1 MATLPG
7 SHPTHQR
14 HAFQN
19 YYGDA
24 LEGLSVVDRR
34 GAMKTAMKAG
44 LAGIA
49 GLSLPELL
57 RTRASA
63 AETGRKA
70 KTNKSVILVWMSG
83 GPSHVDTWDMKPNR
97 PTNNR
102 GPFSPIATSLPGVQI
117 CELMPKQAKLLDKF
131 TLIRSVDA
139 SASNHN
145 PNRVMQTG
153 NPESQKADSIAPA
166 IGSVVAKFRGPNH
179 PAMPP
184 YVAAVASPR
193 KHLAFANVLG
203 KRFDPFIAENAA
215 KLPIVSFEGADTGTF
230 TGNNLFQLPE
240 GLSTSRLGDRLELL
254 KYFDRVRMGLD
265 NDGGM
270 QAIGA
275 YQRQAVEM
283 VTGKRAQ
290 TAFDLSL
297 EPQASRD
304 RYGKHLWSQ
313 QALLARR
320 LVEAGVSFVTI
331 GMNYGGGASWDHHG
345 DNIPP
350 YGGLQ
355 SGLKPMLPLF
365 DHALGTLVADLDE
378 RGLLDDVLVIAMGEF
393 GREPIIGLQGIDGRN
408 HWPSVMSIALAGGGL
423 RHGQVIGS
431 SDPAGGSINDR
442 PVTPGDLAATIYRH
456 MDVPLDATY
465 LDNGGR
471 PHPIV
476 QINGRPISELF

>member
-1 MATLPG
+1 MTPSGNVATHG
-7 SHPTHQR
+7 R

-19 YYGDA
+19 YYGDTA
-24 LEGLSVVDRR
+24 EGLTVVDRR
-34 GAMKTAMKAG
+34 GMMKAG

-49 GLSLPELL
+49 GLSVAELL
-57 RTRASA
+57 RARAGA
-63 AETGRKA
+63 TETGRKP

-83 GPSHVDTWDMKPNR
+83 GPSQVDTWDMKPER
-97 PTNNR
+97 PINNR
-102 GPFSPIATSLPGVQI
+102 GPFSPIATAMPGVRI
-117 CELMPKQAKLLDKF
+117 CEFMPKQAALLDKF

-139 SASNHN
+139 RFSGHN
-145 PNRVMQTG
+145 PYRVMQTG
-153 NPESQKADSIAPA
+153 HPESTTVDARYPA
-166 IGSVVAKFRGPNH
+166 IGSVIAKFRGPNH

-184 YVAAVASPR
+184 YVAAVAAPR
-193 KHLAFANVLG
+193 KHLAFAGYLG
-203 KRFDPFIAENAA
+203 KRYDPFIAENAA
-215 KLPIVSFEGADTGTF
+215 KLPIVSFEGADTGNF

-265 NDGGM
+265 NEGGM

-297 EPQASRD
+297 EPAAVRD
-304 RYGKHLWSQ
+304 RYGKHLWAQ

-345 DNIPP
+345 DNTPP

-378 RGLLDDVLVIAMGEF
+378 RGMLDDTLVLAMGEF
-393 GREPIIGLQGIDGRN
+393 GRRPIIGGIDGRD
-408 HWPSVMSIALAGGGL
+408 HWPAVMSMALAGGGL

-431 SDPAGGSINDR
+431 TDESGGAIADR
-442 PVTPGDLAATIYRH
+442 PVTPGDLAATIYRY
-456 MDVPLDATY
+456 MDVPLDTEY
-465 LDNGGR
+465 RDNGGR

-476 QINGRPISELF
+476 QLNGKPISELF

>member
-1 MATLPG
+1 MTSPHRTPAHG
-7 SHPTHQR
+7 G

-19 YYGDA
+19 YYGDTA
-24 LEGLSVVDRR
+24 EGLTVVSRR
-34 GAMKTAMKAG
+34 GMMKAG

-49 GLSLPELL
+49 GLSAAELL
-57 RTRASA
+57 RAQAGAT
-63 AETGRKA
+63 ETGRKP
-70 KTNKSVILVWMSG
+70 KSNKSVILVWMSG
-83 GPSHVDTWDMKPNR
+83 GPSHVDTWDMKPDR
-97 PTNNR
+97 PINNR
-102 GPFSPIATSLPGVQI
+102 GPFSPIDTALPGVQI
-117 CELMPKQAKLLDKF
+117 CELMPKQAALLDKF

-139 SASNHN
+139 RYSNHN

-153 NPESQKADSIAPA
+153 NPDSQTADAQPPA
-166 IGSVVAKFRGPNH
+166 MGSVIAKLRGPNH

-184 YVAAVASPR
+184 YVAAVAAPR
-193 KHLAFANVLG
+193 KHLAFSNVLG
-203 KRFDPFIAENAA
+203 KRYDPFMAENAA
-215 KLPIVSFEGADTGTF
+215 KLPIVSFEGADTGKF

-254 KYFDRVRMGLD
+254 KYFDRTRAELD
-265 NDGGM
+265 SGGSM
-270 QAIGA
+270 QALGT

-297 EPQASRD
+297 EPAAVRD
-304 RYGKHLWSQ
+304 RYGKHLWAQ

-350 YGGLQ
+350 YGGIQ

-378 RGLLDDVLVIAMGEF
+378 RGMLDDVLVVAMGEF

-423 RHGQVIGS
+423 KHGQVIGS
-431 SDPAGGSINDR
+431 SDESGGSIKDR
-442 PVTPGDLAATIYRH
+442 PVTAGDLAATIYRT
-456 MDVPLDATY
+456 MDVPLDAEY
-465 LDNGGR
+465 FDNAGR

-476 QINGRPISELF
+476 QLNGKPISELF